1 MSSSVGNISAI
12 DDLLKIYQREIRKYK
27 LLTAEEE
34 KKLAARSD
42 QEAKRK
48 MIECNLRLV
57 VSIAYR
63 YTGSNLSILDL
74 IQEGNIGLM
83 KAVDSFDPAQGTR
96 FSTYATILIRQSIR
110 RAIIEQGRLIRI
122 PEYMYERMRKMKQIS
137 QQLQQKLSREPTNEE
152 IAKKMKIKVDEVEE
166 IRMLMKDITSTDL
179 PLSDNEN
186 KDITL
191 ADRIPDP
198 DPLPLDVIINAE
210 LGDQLQDALDLDV
223 ISDREKRILMLRYG
237 IEDGKKHTLHE
248 VSDLIGVSPE
258 RIRRI
263 EKEAIRKLNSSPK
276 VRKIFGKEG
285 RRRG

>member
-285 RRRG
+285 R

>member
-1 MSSSVGNISAI
+1 
-12 DDLLKIYQREIRKYK
+12 
-27 LLTAEEE
+27 
-34 KKLAARSD
+34 
-42 QEAKRK
+42 
-48 MIECNLRLV
+48 
-57 VSIAYR
+57 
-63 YTGSNLSILDL
+63 
-74 IQEGNIGLM
+74 
-83 KAVDSFDPAQGTR
+83 
-96 FSTYATILIRQSIR
+96 
-110 RAIIEQGRLIRI
+110 
-122 PEYMYERMRKMKQIS
+122 
-137 QQLQQKLSREPTNEE
+137 
-152 IAKKMKIKVDEVEE
+152 MKIKVDEVEE

>member
-1 MSSSVGNISAI
+1 MSSSASNLSAI
-12 DDLLKIYQREIRKYK
+12 DDLLQIYQREIRKHK

-34 KKLAARSD
+34 KELAVCPD
-42 QEAKRK
+42 PEAKRK

-57 VSIAYR
+57 VSIAKR
-63 YTGSNLSILDL
+63 FTGSNLSMLDL

-83 KAVDSFDPAQGTR
+83 RAVDSYDPTQGAR

-122 PEYMYERMRKMKQIS
+122 PEYMYERMWKMKRIS
-137 QQLQQKLSREPTNEE
+137 QELQQKLSREPTNEE
-152 IAKKMKIKVDEVEE
+152 IAKKMKIKVNEVEE

-179 PLSDNEN
+179 PLSNDEN

-191 ADRIPDP
+191 TDIIPDP
-198 DPLPLDVIINAE
+198 DPLPLDVIIEME
-210 LGDQLQDALDLDV
+210 LGDQLKDALDLDV

-237 IEDGKKHTLHE
+237 VEDGTKHTLKE
-248 VSDLIGVSPE
+248 VSDQIGVTPA

-263 EKEAIRKLNSSPK
+263 EQEAIRKLQEAPAVK
-276 VRKIFGKEG
+276 RIFGKEG
-285 RRRG
+285 S